1 MLDPPPFPPR
11 GHAQAE
17 LSKARETIVLL
28 TEEIEALHGRDAAD
42 LPGASLHQQLGSWR
56 AQFIVAEVSG
66 WGRGKGRSSCKGRKA
81 HGSSSSSSSG
91 SVHPWHEAGGRV
103 TQAGVLQH
111 AHTYTQE
118 VGENV
123 RH

>member
-42 LPGASLHQQLGSWR
+42 LPGASLRQQLGSWR

-66 WGRGKGRSSCKGRKA
+66 LGSWRAQFIVAEVSGLGSWRAQFIVAEVSGWGASWGCTDAALEPRLWACLWLTLGLVC
-81 HGSSSSSSSG
+81 
-91 SVHPWHEAGGRV
+91 
-103 TQAGVLQH
+103 
-111 AHTYTQE
+111 
-118 VGENV
+118 
-123 RH
+123 

>member
-42 LPGASLHQQLGSWR
+42 LPGASLRQQLGSWR

-66 WGRGKGRSSCKGRKA
+66 WGASWGCTDAALEPRLWACLWLTLGLVC
-81 HGSSSSSSSG
+81 
-91 SVHPWHEAGGRV
+91 
-103 TQAGVLQH
+103 
-111 AHTYTQE
+111 
-118 VGENV
+118 
-123 RH
+123 